1 MTHGRE
7 RELEAFIQAAFPD
20 DPDAARVE
28 VEAIEAQS
36 LRVRL
41 SFHERFLRPGQ
52 SISGPTLMKLI
63 DMATYMAL
71 IAHDER
77 AKAAVTSSLSVHF
90 LRRPKPGD
98 LIAVARILKRGRTL
112 AVAQVEVFDG
122 DEAELVAT
130 ASVTYALV
138 SSPREEG

>member
-1 MTHGRE
+1 MTQWRA
-7 RELEAFIQAAFPD
+7 RELEAFIKAAFPE
-20 DPDAARVE
+20 DPDTEHVQ
-28 VEAIEAQS
+28 VEALGAQS
-36 LRVRL
+36 LKLRL

-77 AKAAVTSSLSVHF
+77 AKEAVTSSLSVHF
-90 LRRPKPGD
+90 LRRPSPGD
-98 LIAVARILKRGRTL
+98 LIAHAKILKSGRTL
-112 AVAQVEVFDG
+112 AVAQVDVFDG
-122 DEAELVAT
+122 DEAQLVAT

-138 SSPREEG
+138 SPRELSQ